1 MKLFGGVFA
10 AVSAQYY
17 PTNQWGTQVQSSNQG
32 QARGSWGNIPQQIG
46 GGFAQE
52 IIGPHLPEK
61 CFMRDVDID
70 GNLWRSNVVADS
82 TRVFSAAACQQSCK
96 DFQAAGCKFFVWERD
111 SNECTLYKDVEH
123 IEHDVDDDVKFMGP
137 RDGCHGCHLEGFDYF
152 QRHGRNSLVG
162 YQRIETV
169 LTVFDCAEICE
180 YADECEYVT
189 FDKTKKYCYL
199 KTAEARRYQ
208 EANADFDSAESGCRN
223 GYCVMTNAELTD
235 SMWSN
240 YDVVTRSP
248 NGGVEGV
255 RDDDDCHKICQVVA
269 DCRFWTYDQDDR
281 ICYLVKDATMLEYSA
296 DKISGKKDCIM
307 RH

>member
-1 MKLFGGVFA
+1 MPLFQPNIIPLTSGELKCSHRTKAKREVHLEL
-10 AVSAQYY
+10 
-17 PTNQWGTQVQSSNQG
+17 SSQNHCFIQG
-32 QARGSWGNIPQQIG
+32 SRGNIPQQIG
-46 GGFAQE
+46 GGMAQE

-96 DFQAAGCKFFVWERD
+96 DFRNAGCEWFVWERD

-169 LTVFDCAEICE
+169 L
-180 YADECEYVT
+180 
-189 FDKTKKYCYL
+189 
-199 KTAEARRYQ
+199 
-208 EANADFDSAESGCRN
+208 
-223 GYCVMTNAELTD
+223 
-235 SMWSN
+235 
-240 YDVVTRSP
+240 
-248 NGGVEGV
+248 V
-255 RDDDDCHKICQVVA
+255 RLNFNI
-269 DCRFWTYDQDDR
+269 
-281 ICYLVKDATMLEYSA
+281 
-296 DKISGKKDCIM
+296 
-307 RH
+307 